1 MCRNIFNF
9 GFCSVKR
16 KLRISPDEI
25 FRLVLETKI
34 FKSFPVLLY
43 SLLKAC
49 TCNLEYLTSEGK
61 IPRSLKEV
69 SMRFRKKICRKNL
82 RQGPRISGES
92 TRCQN
97 RNWRQ
102 GWRSKKLRK
111 PSNFVPITWSIWQ
124 GPRISGE
131 IEFSTFDNSANRPV
145 RYFSCWNRLSER
157 REWINWNRW
166 PMVYIL
172 RKIPLC
178 KSGSGSLF
186 TFPSPP

>member
-1 MCRNIFNF
+1 MCHNIFNF

-69 SMRFRKKICRKNL
+69 SMRFRKKSVGKTCDKAREYQEKALAVRIEIGDRDGEARSYGNL
-82 RQGPRISGES
+82 ATLFQLLGQYDR
-92 TRCQN
+92 
-97 RNWRQ
+97 
-102 GWRSKKLRK
+102 
-111 PSNFVPITWSIWQ
+111 
-124 GPRISGE
+124 
-131 IEFSTFDNSANRPV
+131 A
-145 RYFSCWNRLSER
+145 
-157 REWINWNRW
+157 RE
-166 PMVYIL
+166 YQE
-172 RKIPLC
+172 K
-178 KSGSGSLF
+178 
-186 TFPSPP
+186 

>member
-61 IPRSLKEV
+61 IPRFLKEV
-69 SMRFRKKICRKNL
+69 SMRFRRKICRKNL
-82 RQGPRISGES
+82 RQGPRMSGES

-102 GWRSKKLRK
+102 GWRSNKLRK

-145 RYFSCWNRLSER
+145 RYFSCWNRLSNE
-157 REWINWNRW
+157 ENE
-166 PMVYIL
+166 
-172 RKIPLC
+172 
-178 KSGSGSLF
+178 
-186 TFPSPP
+186 

>member
-69 SMRFRKKICRKNL
+69 SMRFRKKSVGKTCDKAREY
-82 RQGPRISGES
+82 PGES

-102 GWRSKKLRK
+102 GWRSNKLRK

-145 RYFSCWNRLSER
+145 RYFSCWNRLSNE
-157 REWINWNRW
+157 ENE
-166 PMVYIL
+166 
-172 RKIPLC
+172 
-178 KSGSGSLF
+178 
-186 TFPSPP
+186 